1 MIEPFLIRAIIA
13 GIGVAII
20 TGAIGCFV
28 VWRKMAYFG
37 DSLAHSA
44 LLGVALGLVLGISTN
59 LGTMIICSVFAILL
73 IWLQQKK
80 VLATDT
86 LLGILAH
93 AALSIGMVTLSLME
107 RSIDLHSYLF
117 GDILA
122 VTNHEIF
129 LIVFGGLVVLTFLFF
144 NWSSFVLTTIN
155 EKLAKR
161 QLQLGLI
168 TQEKFDALEIDREAR
183 AIRDEMI
190 EIQGPEFKMTLDEI
204 KAKLIENKN
213 ETYNFK
219 EEFKK
224 IAESAMDLNSQIG
237 ELAVNSINKLADG
250 FVELAMTGKASF
262 GELARSILADLQRM
276 ILKALFFKTLFALA
290 PGLEKFLGF
299 EKGGVVEKNAKG
311 NVFAQNKVVP
321 YKMGG
326 IVDRPAIF
334 PMANGAGLMGESGP
348 EGILPLKRGKDGK
361 LGVIAQGGGVGNISV
376 NVDAT
381 GSSVESDSTQAA
393 ELGKM
398 LGMAV
403 QAELI
408 RQKRPGGLLS

>member
-107 RSIDLHSYLF
+107 RSVDLHSYLF

-122 VTNHEIF
+122 VTKHEIF

-155 EKLAKR
+155 EKLAKSEGLNTLFN
-161 QLQLGLI
+161 QLSENGSLI
-168 TQEKFDALEIDREAR
+168 TV
-183 AIRDEMI
+183 
-190 EIQGPEFKMTLDEI
+190 I
-204 KAKLIENKN
+204 KNYNNNKSCG
-213 ETYNFK
+213 K
-219 EEFKK
+219 AVVFKK
-224 IAESAMDLNSQIG
+224 
-237 ELAVNSINKLADG
+237 NKDII
-250 FVELAMTGKASF
+250 S
-262 GELARSILADLQRM
+262 SS
-276 ILKALFFKTLFALA
+276 
-290 PGLEKFLGF
+290 
-299 EKGGVVEKNAKG
+299 
-311 NVFAQNKVVP
+311 NVFDVEVP
-321 YKMGG
+321 FM
-326 IVDRPAIF
+326 
-334 PMANGAGLMGESGP
+334 
-348 EGILPLKRGKDGK
+348 EGFSKKEGF
-361 LGVIAQGGGVGNISV
+361 NF
-376 NVDAT
+376 
-381 GSSVESDSTQAA
+381 
-393 ELGKM
+393 
-398 LGMAV
+398 
-403 QAELI
+403 
-408 RQKRPGGLLS
+408 

>member
-107 RSIDLHSYLF
+107 RSVDLHSYLF

-122 VTNHEIF
+122 VTNHEIY
-129 LIVFGGLVVLTFLFF
+129 LIIFGGLAVLIFLFF

-155 EKLAKR
+155 EKLAKSEGLNTMFN
-161 QLQLGLI
+161 QLLIMLLMTIVVAVSFRIVGLLLI
-168 TQEKFDALEIDREAR
+168 TSMLIIPAATARQIANSPEA
-183 AIRDEMI
+183 M
-190 EIQGPEFKMTLDEI
+190 
-204 KAKLIENKN
+204 
-213 ETYNFK
+213 
-219 EEFKK
+219 
-224 IAESAMDLNSQIG
+224 
-237 ELAVNSINKLADG
+237 AVTS
-250 FVELAMTGKASF
+250 
-262 GELARSILADLQRM
+262 SILGIFAVMLGIYISLYFDTPSGPS
-276 ILKALFFKTLFALA
+276 IVVASVIIFVSTLFLS
-290 PGLEKFLGF
+290 LFR
-299 EKGGVVEKNAKG
+299 KN
-311 NVFAQNKVVP
+311 
-321 YKMGG
+321 
-326 IVDRPAIF
+326 
-334 PMANGAGLMGESGP
+334 
-348 EGILPLKRGKDGK
+348 
-361 LGVIAQGGGVGNISV
+361 
-376 NVDAT
+376 
-381 GSSVESDSTQAA
+381 
-393 ELGKM
+393 
-398 LGMAV
+398 
-403 QAELI
+403 
-408 RQKRPGGLLS
+408 